1 MNKSSWVPNLVAGLI
16 LLALPT
22 STTSLA
28 YTPDATGGSISLE
41 DETTRITGLKTIFID
56 DTTLVTLDGIEWS
69 PAESATNSSG
79 LMWETAVNGVVQ
91 DSGMIEIADDPFSLP
106 TSISAGSIVVD
117 KSK

>member
-1 MNKSSWVPNLVAGLI
+1 MKKASWIPNLVPGLI

-28 YTPDATGGSISLE
+28 YIPDATGGSISLE
-41 DETTRITGLKTIFID
+41 DESTRISGLQTIFID
-56 DTTLVTLDGIEWS
+56 DPTLVTLDGIEWS
-69 PAESATNSSG
+69 PADSATNSSS
-79 LMWETAVNGVVQ
+79 LMWETAVNGVVL
-91 DSGMIEIADDPFSLP
+91 DSGMIEIPDDPFGLP